1 MDKQIMKIIDKA
13 IVRSHPDIIKLMG
26 CIDGSFT
33 DYKFWTYLFL
43 VNKQIRWKKYLEVK
57 KEVGTIIK
65 FSGLYDETMMMDIN
79 FVFEDKNICYRYDR
93 TGIKKKWSY
102 DEKNP
107 AN

>member
-1 MDKQIMKIIDKA
+1 MDKQIMKMIDKA
-13 IVRSHPDIIKLMG
+13 IVRNHPDIIKLMG

-57 KEVGTIIK
+57 KEVDGILKFTGEHNDTIVSI
-65 FSGLYDETMMMDIN
+65 Y
-79 FVFEDKNICYRYDR
+79 FVSEDKNICYRYD
-93 TGIKKKWSY
+93 TSGIKKKWAY
-102 DEKNP
+102 NKENP

>member
-1 MDKQIMKIIDKA
+1 MDQQVMKIIDKA
-13 IVRSHPDIIKLMG
+13 IVRNHPDIIKLMG

-57 KEVGTIIK
+57 KEVESILRFTGEHNDTITSI
-65 FSGLYDETMMMDIN
+65 Y
-79 FVFEDKNICYRYDR
+79 FVSEDKNICYRYD
-93 TGIKKKWSY
+93 TSGIKKKWTY
-102 DEKNP
+102 DKENP

>member
-57 KEVGTIIK
+57 NEVDGILNFTGEHNDTIVSI
-65 FSGLYDETMMMDIN
+65 Y
-79 FVFEDKNICYRYDR
+79 FVSEDKNICYRYD
-93 TGIKKKWSY
+93 TSGIKKKWTY
-102 DEKNP
+102 DKENP
-107 AN
+107 TD

>member
-1 MDKQIMKIIDKA
+1 MDKQIMKIIDKS

-57 KEVGTIIK
+57 KEVDGILK
-65 FSGLYDETMMMDIN
+65 FAGEHDNIAVNIT
-79 FVFEDKNICYRYDR
+79 FVFEDKNICYRYD
-93 TGIKKKWSY
+93 TSGIKRKWSY
-102 DEKNP
+102 DEKTP
-107 AN
+107 TD